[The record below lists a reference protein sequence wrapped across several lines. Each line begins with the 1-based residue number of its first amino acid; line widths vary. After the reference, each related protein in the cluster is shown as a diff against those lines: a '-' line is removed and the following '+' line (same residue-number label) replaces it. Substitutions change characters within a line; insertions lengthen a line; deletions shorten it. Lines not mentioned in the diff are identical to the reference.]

1 MKQGNSLVTLVIVL
15 LAVMLAAYLGVYA
28 WDSFTDPFTTTLTYS
43 YTANDSL
50 EADGWVEREEQLL
63 PAQSG
68 ILDITRAEGEEVGR
82 GQTVAL
88 VHQNSQALDVQAQME
103 ELAMEIELLDYAM
116 NQTDDVVSAA
126 RLDESILQ
134 SLASLRFASASGS
147 YRQLDDD
154 VMELKSQV
162 LKRSYTYGEGLDSSQ
177 LSALRQSLIE
187 EYRALR
193 TQSSSV
199 TSRITAP
206 AAGVFSSLADG
217 YESLLTPGLLET
229 ITPGQLS
236 QLDRQRPQPDAGA
249 VGKLVTDATWYFVCA
264 MGEEEAGRLI
274 EGRTVTVRFSRD
286 WSGEVDMKVERV
298 GEPPEN
304 SRVTVVLSSD
314 RYLSETTLLRKQ
326 TVELV
331 FDSQTGIRVPTQAVR
346 VEERTVTDPETE
358 EEKQELVTGV
368 YVLVGQQA
376 EFKPVTILAQLE
388 DFALVKSAD
397 GSDGKKALRAGD
409 EVILSSV
416 ELFDGKVITQS

>member
-50 EADGWVEREEQLL
+50 EADGWVVREEQLL

-116 NQTDDVVSAA
+116 NQTDDVVSVA

-206 AAGVFSSLADG
+206 VAGVFSSLADG
-217 YESLLTPGLLET
+217 YESLLTPQSILT
-229 ITPGQLS
+229 MTPADLDALAGQQVTAPS
-236 QLDRQRPQPDAGA
+236 GTA
-249 VGKLVTDATWYFVCA
+249 GKLITSDRWYFAAAVS
-264 MGEEEAGRLI
+264 EEEALRLSK
-274 EGRTVTVRFSRD
+274 ESSVTARFSGSFSQD
-286 WSGEVDMKVERV
+286 VPMTLEQV
-298 GEPPEN
+298 GEAVDG
-304 SRVTVVLSSD
+304 RAVVVLSSN
-314 RYLSETTLLRKQ
+314 RYLSQITLLPRPLCAWSPRSPPIRRPARPSRPTWWGSIPWWAAGQ
-326 TVELV
+326 NSSRWRSSPRSPT
-331 FDSQTGIRVPTQAVR
+331 SMWSPPPPRGGPSCGRGTRSSSGPPGSMTGNC
-346 VEERTVTDPETE
+346 
-358 EEKQELVTGV
+358 
-368 YVLVGQQA
+368 
-376 EFKPVTILAQLE
+376 
-388 DFALVKSAD
+388 
-397 GSDGKKALRAGD
+397 
-409 EVILSSV
+409 
-416 ELFDGKVITQS
+416 

>member
-50 EADGWVEREEQLL
+50 EADGWVVREEQLL

-217 YESLLTPGLLET
+217 YESLLTPQSILT
-229 ITPGQLS
+229 MTPADLDALAGQQVTAPS
-236 QLDRQRPQPDAGA
+236 GTA
-249 VGKLVTDATWYFVCA
+249 GKLITSDRWYSQDVP
-264 MGEEEAGRLI
+264 MTLEQ
-274 EGRTVTVRFSRD
+274 
-286 WSGEVDMKVERV
+286 V
-298 GEPPEN
+298 GEAVDG
-304 SRVTVVLSSD
+304 RAVVVLSSN
-314 RYLSETTLLRKQ
+314 RYLSQITLLRGQ
-326 TVELV
+326 TVELIFGSSSGLRIPKAALRMV
-331 FDSQTGIRVPTQAVR
+331 TQ
-346 VEERTVTDPETE
+346 ESTDPETGE
-358 EEKQELVTGV
+358 TVQTNLVGV
-368 YVLVGQQA
+368 YTLVGGRA
-376 EFKPVTILAQLE
+376 EFKPVEILTE
-388 DFALVKSAD
+388 ESDFYVVSPATEGRAV
-397 GSDGKKALRAGD
+397 LRAGD
-409 EVILSSV
+409 EVIVRATGLY
-416 ELFDGKVITQS
+416 DGKLLNF

>member
-50 EADGWVEREEQLL
+50 EADGWVVREEQLL

-217 YESLLTPGLLET
+217 YESLLTPQSILT
-229 ITPGQLS
+229 MTPADLDALAGQQVTAPS
-236 QLDRQRPQPDAGA
+236 GTA
-249 VGKLVTDATWYFVCA
+249 GKLITSDRWYFAAAVS
-264 MGEEEAGRLI
+264 EEEALRLSK
-274 EGRTVTVRFSRD
+274 ESSVTARFSGSFSQD
-286 WSGEVDMKVERV
+286 VPMTLEQV
-298 GEPPEN
+298 GEAVDG
-304 SRVTVVLSSD
+304 RAVVVLSSN
-314 RYLSETTLLRKQ
+314 RYLSQIPCSAARQWSSSSAAAPACASPRPLCAWSPRSPPIRRPARPSRPTWWGSIPWWAAGQNSSRWRSSPRSPTSMWSPPPPRDGPSCGRG
-326 TVELV
+326 TR
-331 FDSQTGIRVPTQAVR
+331 SSSGPPGSMTGNC
-346 VEERTVTDPETE
+346 
-358 EEKQELVTGV
+358 
-368 YVLVGQQA
+368 
-376 EFKPVTILAQLE
+376 
-388 DFALVKSAD
+388 
-397 GSDGKKALRAGD
+397 
-409 EVILSSV
+409 
-416 ELFDGKVITQS
+416 

>member
-1 MKQGNSLVTLVIVL
+1 MKQGTLINRIVMLLL
-15 LAVMLAAYLGVYA
+15 LAAVLVYLGVSAWRSFRDPYTLVLSYA
-28 WDSFTDPFTTTLTYS
+28 
-43 YTANDSL
+43 YTVDDSL
-50 EADGWVEREEQLL
+50 EATGFLVREERVLASPGRIVDLL
-63 PAQSG
+63 PE
-68 ILDITRAEGEEVGR
+68 EGEKVSR
-82 GQTVAL
+82 GETVAL
-88 VHQNSQALDVQAQME
+88 LYQNDSGLARKE
-103 ELAMEIELLDYAM
+103 E
-116 NQTDDVVSAA
+116 
-126 RLDESILQ
+126 LQ
-134 SLASLRFASASGS
+134 SLTMEKEQLQYALERTQSG
-147 YRQLDDD
+147 
-154 VMELKSQV
+154 
-162 LKRSYTYGEGLDSSQ
+162 GDSSQ
-177 LSALRQSLIE
+177 LSQQVIDAIVALRSSVSTGDLTRLEDETLLLKSLVYKRDFTFNGGE
-187 EYRALR
+187 EDGDAAAAI
-193 TQSSSV
+193 QSSIDAV
-199 TSRITAP
+199 DAQAAQDTSRLTASQ
-206 AAGVFSSLADG
+206 AGVFSGQTDG

-298 GEPPEN
+298 GETPEN
-304 SRVTVVLSSD
+304 GRVAVVLSSD

-331 FDSQTGIRVPTQAVR
+331 FDSQTGIRVPTQSVR

>member
-50 EADGWVEREEQLL
+50 EADGWVVREEQLL

-217 YESLLTPGLLET
+217 YESLLTPQSILTMTPADLDALARAQDHGPSRSAGKLITSDRWYFAGRGLGGGGPAPVQGELRHRPLFWFLQ
-229 ITPGQLS
+229 PG
-236 QLDRQRPQPDAGA
+236 RPHDAGA
-249 VGKLVTDATWYFVCA
+249 G
-264 MGEEEAGRLI
+264 GEAVDGRA
-274 EGRTVTVRFSRD
+274 V
-286 WSGEVDMKVERV
+286 
-298 GEPPEN
+298 
-304 SRVTVVLSSD
+304 VVLSSN
-314 RYLSETTLLRKQ
+314 RYLSQITLLRGQ
-326 TVELV
+326 TVELIFGSSSGLRIPKAALRMV
-331 FDSQTGIRVPTQAVR
+331 TQ
-346 VEERTVTDPETE
+346 ESTDPETGE
-358 EEKQELVTGV
+358 TVQTNLVGV
-368 YVLVGQQA
+368 YTLVGGRA
-376 EFKPVTILAQLE
+376 EFKPVEILTE
-388 DFALVKSAD
+388 ESDFYVVSPATEGRAV
-397 GSDGKKALRAGD
+397 LRAGD
-409 EVILSSV
+409 EVIVRATGLY
-416 ELFDGKVITQS
+416 DGKLLNF